1 MTALEQQLNQE
12 LQKSEK
18 LNIEL
23 IQKLEDIK
31 EEYIVKNLE
40 ALENLKTSAKE
51 QNKELMHTIEE
62 IHNQRLDSIQI
73 SLTNTLREKL
83 NIFNLNIKEELN
95 QKNKFQLIIM
105 GLVNLVVLIIT
116 TIFYLLLQNQME
128 SLQTWQIP
136 LDLQYLE
143 QNQKYIKV
151 PTKEII
157 QSQDK
162 TTIFIKIKE

>member
-1 MTALEQQLNQE
+1 MKGNYIAKNM
-12 LQKSEK
+12 
-18 LNIEL
+18 NIVNRNSVH
-23 IQKLEDIK
+23 K
-31 EEYIVKNLE
+31 
-40 ALENLKTSAKE
+40 
-51 QNKELMHTIEE
+51 
-62 IHNQRLDSIQI
+62 
-73 SLTNTLREKL
+73 
-83 NIFNLNIKEELN
+83 NIKEELN

-116 TIFYLLLQNQME
+116 TIFYFLLQNQIKD
-128 SLQTWQIP
+128 LQTWQIP

>member
-1 MTALEQQLNQE
+1 M
-12 LQKSEK
+12 
-18 LNIEL
+18 
-23 IQKLEDIK
+23 
-31 EEYIVKNLE
+31 
-40 ALENLKTSAKE
+40 
-51 QNKELMHTIEE
+51 
-62 IHNQRLDSIQI
+62 
-73 SLTNTLREKL
+73 
-83 NIFNLNIKEELN
+83 
-95 QKNKFQLIIM
+95 
-105 GLVNLVVLIIT
+105 NLVVLIIT